1 MATDIKEILS
11 GYNLTENEVD
21 QIVKAVYG
29 NYRSIKEL
37 EKKDQR
43 IQELTDQVGDLSA
56 KVDEAAEAGAK
67 VDELQEVVKQF
78 EEKEQQRRAAAE
90 EQARRDSFAVT
101 FNAEVGERKFAND
114 LIRDTVFEKVYTLCQ
129 NETGTGVKDALNSV
143 TENVVGVWI
152 SPQTD
157 PSKMPGADFG
167 NNNKNDNAARTKRD
181 FARKLFGSGGKE

>member
-11 GYNLTENEVD
+11 EYNLTADEVD
-21 QIVKAVYG
+21 EIVKAVYG

-78 EEKEQQRRAAAE
+78 EEKEEQRRAAAE

-114 LIRDTVFEKVYTLCQ
+114 LMRDTVFEKAYTMCQ
-129 NETGTGVKDALNSV
+129 NETGVGVKEAIESITKDV
-143 TENVVGVWI
+143 EGVWTN
-152 SPQTD
+152 PQTD
-157 PSKMPGADFG
+157 PNKMPGADFG
-167 NNNKNDNAARTKRD
+167 NNNNNDAATTKRA